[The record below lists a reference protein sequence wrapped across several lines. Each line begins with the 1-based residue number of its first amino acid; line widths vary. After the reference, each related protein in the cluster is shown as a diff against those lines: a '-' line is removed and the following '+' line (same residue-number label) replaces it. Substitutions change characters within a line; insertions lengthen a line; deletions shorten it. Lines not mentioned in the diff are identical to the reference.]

1 MKTPIMFFPL
11 ILVMAIFSYKNGK
24 GEEAHNLSIHGDD
37 SLHSLD
43 SPIRAQTAP
52 NNPIELGKVNWY
64 RNLDEAMSVAK
75 RQNKPVFILFQEVP
89 GCSTSSGYG
98 RNVLSHPLIIDA
110 IETLFVPVAI
120 YNNEGGD
127 DRKTLEAFGEPSWN
141 NPVVRIITPDRK
153 ELAPRLSGDYSQKG
167 LVNTILQALKEN
179 NQPVPSYLQIFS
191 EELNSKN
198 SGLEKVTFAMHC
210 FWEGEAN
217 FGNLNGVISTNPGY
231 MNGYEV
237 VEVEFNP
244 SVISFSELVEKAKY
258 GDAASKVFFQ
268 DETQRITANNLFG
281 ENSVSVIG
289 TFRPDN
295 DPKRYL
301 SQTSYRYV
309 PMTNLQASR
318 VNSAIAGGQS
328 PERLL
333 SPSQLKLH
341 EFIKNHP
348 DYEWQNSVASNDFTK
363 AWNTAM
369 TIVTNHYDERI

>member
-1 MKTPIMFFPL
+1 
-11 ILVMAIFSYKNGK
+11 
-24 GEEAHNLSIHGDD
+24 
-37 SLHSLD
+37 
-43 SPIRAQTAP
+43 
-52 NNPIELGKVNWY
+52 
-64 RNLDEAMSVAK
+64 
-75 RQNKPVFILFQEVP
+75 
-89 GCSTSSGYG
+89 
-98 RNVLSHPLIIDA
+98 
-110 IETLFVPVAI
+110 
-120 YNNEGGD
+120 
-127 DRKTLEAFGEPSWN
+127 
-141 NPVVRIITPDRK
+141 
-153 ELAPRLSGDYSQKG
+153 
-167 LVNTILQALKEN
+167 
-179 NQPVPSYLQIFS
+179 
-191 EELNSKN
+191 
-198 SGLEKVTFAMHC
+198 MHC

-217 FGNLNGVISTNPGY
+217 LGNLNGIISTNPGY